1 MISEGDEGNYP
12 KDSLRLKMRQI
23 TNQAEMINSF
33 EMVDVDGKDL
43 PEYTAGAHIDF
54 YFHDGR
60 IRQYSLCGDPSDRKR
75 YLIAVLRDLRGTGG
89 SIDLHE
95 RLHTQ
100 RHVFV
105 GKPRNNFPVHKEA
118 KHHLMIAGGIG
129 VTPMLSMI
137 YELLK
142 TGDNF
147 TLHYCTKSIE
157 HTAFQPELANLIKKG
172 RVILHHDQG
181 VPGDGLDIEAL
192 LKDCETGTHL
202 YYCGPP
208 GFMAAVEKF
217 SSHWP
222 EDTVH
227 YEYFGAPTKPV
238 EVKQGV
244 ENKSDGFQIKIS
256 STGAT
261 FAVPDSKTII
271 DVLTENGINIDM
283 SCNTGLC
290 KTCALKYLEGD
301 VDHRDVVLSKKEQA
315 EYLTPCVS
323 RAKSDVLVLDL

>member
-1 MISEGDEGNYP
+1 MISEGEEGKYP
-12 KDSLRLKMRQI
+12 KESLRLKMRQI
-23 TNQAEMINSF
+23 TNQAELINSF

-60 IRQYSLCGDPSDRKR
+60 IRQYSLCGDPADRKR

-100 RHVFV
+100 RNVFV
-105 GKPRNNFPVHKEA
+105 GKPRNNFPVNQEA
-118 KHHLMIAGGIG
+118 KHHLMLAGGIG

-137 YELLK
+137 HELGK
-142 TGDNF
+142 DSDKF
-147 TLHYCTKSIE
+147 TLHYCTKSLK
-157 HTAFQPELANLIKKG
+157 HTAFQPELAELVDKG
-172 RVILHHDQG
+172 RVIFHHDQG
-181 VPGDGLDIEAL
+181 IPGNGLDIEKL
-192 LKDCETGTHL
+192 LKDYEPGTHL

-208 GFMAAVEKF
+208 GFMGAVEKF

-227 YEYFGAPTKPV
+227 FEYFGAPKAPV
-238 EVKQGV
+238 EPK
-244 ENKSDGFQIKIS
+244 EDTDKTSDGFQIKIAS
-256 STGAT
+256 SSAVYS
-261 FAVPDSKTII
+261 VPDNKTII
-271 DVLTENGINIDM
+271 EVLAENGIQVDM

-290 KTCALKYLEGD
+290 KTCALKYLEGE
-301 VDHRDVVLSKKEQA
+301 VDHRDVVLSKKEQE
-315 EYLTPCVS
+315 EYITPCVS
-323 RAKSDVLVLDL
+323 RGKSGVLVLDL